1 MASVQ
6 RDENSNV
13 GAFDRAYSS
22 RALLPAE
29 VELCNALGLSV
40 EDYWYF
46 CRLAET
52 HVKERGEAYD
62 LVPDIQNGALPVAIV
77 SLVVGLASSAAS
89 YLLAPKP
96 KAPKIPSS
104 QQQKEATRLSTANI
118 TGQTKFAALYGF
130 DSVQDL
136 ATLGSIIPLVFANR
150 DNANNIGGIRAKAFL
165 LWSQMLSKSSQ
176 QEFKGLFTLGM
187 GSIAATPDI
196 EGYAL
201 GDQLLKTYSRERFAL
216 YYLPS
221 GGRISEKRNRYVTSL
236 LPSQGFDDVFL
247 ARDELA
253 PSKFSS
259 LFSGTR
265 TPNSQTVFGCYSP
278 IANGSQ
284 YWLNYELVMVFND
297 VDRVKEEKILRPY
310 IIRQAMER
318 KNNTPLGPGTFAI
331 AANDTLTF
339 QISSA
344 NEDENAYPPHGLSDV
359 NNGIADRH
367 TFADDNINVGDIY
380 LFGSAIIECIGTST
394 DKPYEKGDAKSYI
407 FKCVEPG
414 FGQFQPADG
423 DAAVIGNVPYG
434 QHLMRLAIGMV
445 TNNRKCNQTE
455 IGIRS
460 TVWKRLDNFP
470 NINSQPENAVLAQYA
485 ADNIFFSLGTINR
498 YITRYSFF
506 KVQARPV
513 GSSITSNWRDI
524 MSSQVFAVKGNSPQP
539 QYNVLRIVH
548 PFGQYEYRILPV
560 PGSTIVGQYIGNPV
574 HLLTGV
580 GDGIISADDFF
591 VAYSGERIILTA
603 DMASNPEFVI
613 GGRKPVDGI
622 VNGLSPTSVG
632 ELPLLPEPKFLGSGA
647 NWDAISRTLITGVWI
662 NQSDAKD
669 IRAYWEGVDV
679 TEKLSVNGEYQIGIP
694 YGINIPAKVEWKR
707 AGSAR
712 LSLTSPAYYIEV
724 DAAGNFIGAVWN
736 NANVNLQAQQGAEEV
751 LTALYRRGT
760 QFTTAQ
766 GSTSIIND
774 PTTPPQY
781 DPYTEGAYFGVWQV
795 RGQPSS
801 TRRAF
806 WNGVEVPL
814 NVLVE
819 VVPGQIGRYV
829 VGTIQDYFPSINC
842 DVYRITR
849 QIQTTTGSTRYFYSI
864 ENGSYEVVEPGF
876 DTYYISKFELTN
888 PDDLPF
894 VYEPA
899 DYSLTGG
906 SGVGL
911 SINASSFGE
920 GQWQWLLR
928 NGGAGYKQGE
938 IVTASFPDGT
948 TVPIQVGVTD
958 ATGDIVPSQKIN
970 PLDAIADYWK
980 YEAEQTSHRD
990 QPEHSIVYV
999 NEQVRQTEAPTY
1011 SDLSLVGLRLLAGR
1025 EWSSLGQL
1033 TVYCQK
1039 GIDVERLITD
1049 AGVPTSSLTGPTNN
1063 LPEIAYNLLVSPK
1076 LGAGKKISALSVDR
1090 NAMQIAAQFCRAN
1103 GFTWDGVVGD
1113 RVNLRDWIFTQAAYC
1128 LLDFTIIGGRFAL
1141 LPSVPYNANTLEI
1154 APSQAPAISAL
1165 FTDGNIR
1172 NLKVTWLTAEER
1184 RLFQAVVLYREEVLN
1199 GFSSQK
1205 TLRVRLTDAQ
1215 GGAETDPEET
1225 FDLTEFCTNPAQALT
1240 FAKHAL
1246 LLRREIDHSITFET
1260 VPGAAA
1266 SLSPGAY
1273 IKLISEAT
1281 HTSRFNNGSIDDQ
1294 GNITSTTSI
1303 GDGTHSIL
1311 YWRPGQ
1317 TEVKPEQ
1324 LVVSGKKTSN
1334 AALFGTVF
1342 TVTTTTTEK
1351 RIYKIETISINSEG
1365 FIEVTATHQPIAANG
1380 GLATIQFDP
1389 IAFKVDD

>member
-6 RDENSNV
+6 RDENGNV

-62 LVPDIQNGALPVAIV
+62 LVPDIQNTGAEIVAIV
-77 SLVVGLASSAAS
+77 SLVIGLASSAAS

-96 KAPKIPSS
+96 KAPPA
-104 QQQKEATRLSTANI
+104 QKEATQLRTADV

-136 ATLGSIIPLVFANR
+136 ATLGAIIPLVFANR

-165 LWSQMLSKSSQ
+165 LWSQMLSKGSQ

-187 GSIAATPDI
+187 GSIATTPDI

-201 GDQLLKTYSRERFAL
+201 GDQLLKNYSRERFAL

-221 GGRISEKRNRYVTSL
+221 GGRISEARNRYTTSL

-253 PSKFSS
+253 ASKLSP
-259 LFSGTR
+259 LFSGAR
-265 TPNSQTVFGCYSP
+265 TPNSQTTFGCYSP
-278 IANGSQ
+278 ISNGSQ
-284 YWLNYELVMVFND
+284 YWLNYELVLVYNE
-297 VDRVKEEKILRPY
+297 VDRVKEQKILRPY
-310 IIRQAMER
+310 NIRQAMER
-318 KNNTPLGPGTFAI
+318 KNNTPLGPGSFAI

-344 NEDENAYPPHGLSDV
+344 NEDENAFAPHGLSDV
-359 NNGIADRH
+359 NNGVADRH
-367 TFADDNINVGDIY
+367 TFADENINVGDIY

-407 FKCVEPG
+407 FKCIEPG

-423 DAAVIGNVPYG
+423 DVETMGNVPYG
-434 QHLMRLAIGMV
+434 QHLMRLAIGTV
-445 TNNRKCNQTE
+445 TNNRECDQTE
-455 IGIRS
+455 IGIKS
-460 TVWKRLDNFP
+460 TVWKRLNGFP
-470 NINSQPENAVLAQYA
+470 NVNSQPENAVLAQYA
-485 ADNIFFSLGTINR
+485 ADNVSFSLGTINR

-513 GSSITSNWRDI
+513 GSSITSSWQDI
-524 MSSQVFAVKGNSPQP
+524 LSGQVFAVKGNSPQP

-560 PGSTIVGQYIGNPV
+560 PGSAIVGQYIGNPV

-580 GDGIISADDFF
+580 GNGIISAGNFF

-603 DMASNPEFVI
+603 DMASNAEFII
-613 GGRKPVDGI
+613 GGRQAIGGI

-647 NWDAISRTLITGVWI
+647 NWDAISRTLVTGVWI
-662 NQSDAKD
+662 NQSNPRDV
-669 IRAYWEGVDV
+669 RAYWEGVDV
-679 TEKLSVNGEYQIGIP
+679 TGKLSANGEYQIGIP
-694 YGINIPAKVEWKR
+694 YGINIPAKLEWR
-707 AGSAR
+707 RTGSAR

-724 DAAGNFIGAVWN
+724 DAAGGFIGAVWN
-736 NANVNLQAQQGAEEV
+736 NANVNTQTQQGSEEV
-751 LTALYRRGT
+751 PTALYRRGT

-781 DPYTEGAYFGVWQV
+781 DPYTAGAYFGVWQV
-795 RGQPSS
+795 RGQPTS

-829 VGTIQDYFPSINC
+829 VGTIRDYFPSINC
-842 DVYRITR
+842 DVYTIVR

-864 ENGSYEVVEPGF
+864 ESGSYEVIEAGF
-876 DTYYISKFELTN
+876 DTYYISKLELTN
-888 PDDLPF
+888 PEDLPF

-911 SINASSFGE
+911 SINASSFGP

-928 NGGAGYKQGE
+928 NGGSGYKQGE
-938 IVTASFPDGT
+938 TVTASFPDGT
-948 TVPIQVGVTD
+948 AVSIQVGVTGT
-958 ATGDIVPSQKIN
+958 TGAVVTAQNIN

-980 YEAEQTSHRD
+980 YEAEQTSHSD
-990 QPEHSIVYV
+990 NPEHEIVYV
-999 NEQVRQTEAPTY
+999 NEQVRQTETPTY
-1011 SDLSLVGLRLLAGR
+1011 SDLSLTGLRLLAGR

-1033 TVYCQK
+1033 TAYCQK
-1039 GIDVERLITD
+1039 GISVERLITD
-1049 AGVPTSSLTGPTNN
+1049 AGASTSSLTGPTNN

-1076 LGAGKKISALSVDR
+1076 LGAGKKISAASVDR
-1090 NAMQIAAQFCRAN
+1090 SAMQIAARFCRAN
-1103 GFTWDGVVGD
+1103 NFTWDGVLGD

-1141 LPSVPYNANTLEI
+1141 LPSVPYNPNTFEI
-1154 APSQAPAISAL
+1154 APSQAPVISAL

-1172 NLKVTWLTAEER
+1172 NLKVTWLSAEER

-1205 TLRVRLTDAQ
+1205 TIRVRLTDAQ
-1215 GGAETDPEET
+1215 GGADTDPEET

-1273 IKLISEAT
+1273 VKLISEAT

-1324 LVVSGKKTSN
+1324 LVVNGKKTSN

-1351 RIYKIETISINSEG
+1351 RVYKIETISINSDG
-1365 FIEVTATHQPIAANG
+1365 FVEVTATHQPIAANG
-1380 GLATIQFDP
+1380 GLATIQLDP
-1389 IAFKVDD
+1389 TAFKVDD